1 MKVKK
6 SMVLTS
12 PQATT
17 ALPSPEKEKTRE
29 DLEKAK
35 HMTRVTEIKNENCL
49 QRMRRS
55 NTKTNVVPISTLLLM
70 TKIFNTT
77 EYSVEDTLKE
87 KHD

>member
-1 MKVKK
+1 
-6 SMVLTS
+6 MVLTS

-35 HMTRVTEIKNENCL
+35 HMTRMTKVKNENYL

-55 NTKTNVVPISTLLLM
+55 NMKITVVPISTLLLM
-70 TKIFNTT
+70 TKVFDTT
-77 EYSVEDTLKE
+77 EYSVKDTIKE
-87 KHD
+87 KYD